1 MTNVQRHIQYL
12 VASTDCVIIP
22 GWGGLIACSTPAR
35 VDGGRFLPPSRT
47 VVFNPALTHDDGIL
61 ASSLCRREGI
71 SYDAARAEIASEV
84 GAMHSAYDASGI
96 VAIPRVGTFRRLSD
110 STMRFDAD
118 PTGVA
123 GASYAALSP
132 ISLAD
137 LQPIAPASD
146 SGIKIPRE
154 SIGKRMLRVA
164 AFIAILLGL
173 ALTLSTPI
181 SVSLDRQADF
191 AAVGSAPTHRRA
203 DMTAEPA
210 IPATVKLIIAVPD
223 SASSVV
229 PTAARPA
236 PEPKPEPD
244 YYLIIGSL
252 DSRAQAERWMA
263 RHSDTAIG
271 IVERHG
277 RYRVYAATGSSI
289 EEASQLKSDPDFAR
303 RNPEAWVY
311 RRR

>member
-137 LQPIAPASD
+137 LQPLAPASD

-191 AAVGSAPTHRRA
+191 AAVGLS
-203 DMTAEPA
+203 
-210 IPATVKLIIAVPD
+210 LIHI
-223 SASSVV
+223 
-229 PTAARPA
+229 
-236 PEPKPEPD
+236 
-244 YYLIIGSL
+244 
-252 DSRAQAERWMA
+252 
-263 RHSDTAIG
+263 
-271 IVERHG
+271 
-277 RYRVYAATGSSI
+277 
-289 EEASQLKSDPDFAR
+289 
-303 RNPEAWVY
+303 
-311 RRR
+311 

>member
-1 MTNVQRHIQYL
+1 MP
-12 VASTDCVIIP
+12 IP
-22 GWGGLIACSTPAR
+22 QEWPER
-35 VDGGRFLPPSRT
+35 RT
-47 VVFNPALTHDDGIL
+47 Q
-61 ASSLCRREGI
+61 
-71 SYDAARAEIASEV
+71 
-84 GAMHSAYDASGI
+84 
-96 VAIPRVGTFRRLSD
+96 
-110 STMRFDAD
+110 
-118 PTGVA
+118 
-123 GASYAALSP
+123 LSP

-137 LQPIAPASD
+137 LQPLAPASD

-229 PTAARPA
+229 PHRGPTCTR
-236 PEPKPEPD
+236 EPKPEPD
-244 YYLIIGSL
+244 YYYLIIGSL
-252 DSRAQAERWMA
+252 DSRALRPSAGWP
-263 RHSDTAIG
+263 AI
-271 IVERHG
+271 
-277 RYRVYAATGSSI
+277 ATPLS
-289 EEASQLKSDPDFAR
+289 A
-303 RNPEAWVY
+303 
-311 RRR
+311 